1 MFCTGGLDYK
11 VFHNQDI
18 TLLAGKRVVEF
29 NVTIVDDDLIELN
42 ETFCGRL
49 CYSGN
54 PRIIINDT
62 KATAKVKILDCDS
75 KFLCI

>member
-1 MFCTGGLDYK
+1 M
-11 VFHNQDI
+11 FHNQDI

-62 KATAKVKILDCDS
+62 KATAKAVPADVKSYKDQ
-75 KFLCI
+75 K